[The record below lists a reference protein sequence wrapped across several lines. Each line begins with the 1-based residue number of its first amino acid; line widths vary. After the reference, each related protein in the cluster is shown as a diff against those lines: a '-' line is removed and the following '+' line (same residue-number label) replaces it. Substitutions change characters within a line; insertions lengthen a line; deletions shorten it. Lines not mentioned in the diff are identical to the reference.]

1 MSSTLNPAQSEFSV
15 GQWATN
21 ASVDPSL
28 RPADLRDY
36 QFPNKRPSLSKPA
49 THSVAR
55 FLIAFFI
62 GVAAASVW
70 QSYSDAVREMIAS
83 SSPQLRWLAPQVAPL
98 AQTTPD
104 IIATIAPFQDQRQLK
119 AISLD
124 LAGVRQ
130 SVDQLAA
137 GQEQMTRDITKL
149 QAAEQDILGKIIS
162 APLQPPAAVS
172 ARKPSPRPSQ
182 VR

>member
-1 MSSTLNPAQSEFSV
+1 MSSTPSPTQSGFSA
-15 GQWATN
+15 GPRPTK
-21 ASVDPSL
+21 ASVDATPV
-28 RPADLRDY
+28 PADPKNDRIAIKQL
-36 QFPNKRPSLSKPA
+36 SLGERTSLA
-49 THSVAR
+49 IV
-55 FLIAFFI
+55 FLISF
-62 GVAAASVW
+62 GTVVAAVLASR
-70 QSYSDAVREMIAS
+70 SSREMIAVQQAESVPQTAPDVTAPVAPATS
-83 SSPQLRWLAPQVAPL
+83 SSDLE
-98 AQTTPD
+98 
-104 IIATIAPFQDQRQLK
+104 RQLE
-119 AISLD
+119 AVSLG
-124 LAGVRQ
+124 LVAVRQ